1 MKWLKLR
8 QTRRSVANADTDGQ
22 TDIANA
28 TFEKQD
34 VCNQSYLQFPC
45 RSSMLELLELRSRL
59 ENCNLELEL
68 CSWWFGELC
77 SFSELHSCLELKIC
91 NPELRSWIV
100 NGRRVLHRSLSVRR
114 SQLSCCDKP
123 SCQLSLG
130 HP

>member
-28 TFEKQD
+28 TFEKQA

-45 RSSMLELLELRSRL
+45 RSSMLELLELHSRL

-68 CSWWFGELC
+68 CSWWFVELC
-77 SFSELHSCLELKIC
+77 SF
-91 NPELRSWIV
+91 
-100 NGRRVLHRSLSVRR
+100 
-114 SQLSCCDKP
+114 
-123 SCQLSLG
+123 
-130 HP
+130 